1 MKSTV
6 QSPSR
11 AMAAAGLQQNE
22 ACAPRERS
30 ATAGGPSNGTS
41 ELMRAHYRL
50 QNGIFITELED
61 GPTWIRAFSKVSP
74 APIWNHAAWI
84 GEENGGW
91 FDFLQNTRAGWSKRD
106 RRPTAYCLD
115 ELDSD
120 GALEAAAKKAGFQ
133 RFDQESWMCYRGAD
147 VPCPSG
153 SESLEVHVVERAG
166 EIADFAA
173 VFASAYQVPAAEF
186 RELFL
191 RDLGASDPR
200 RLIRHYLGSADG
212 EPVCIATLIGAEGW
226 AGIYNVGT
234 VPNRRKRG
242 FAGQLLARAI
252 EDALEGG
259 NVRIFLQTETGSGAE
274 RLYLSLGFETAFV
287 RTGYRLSEWLP
298 PAVSGS
304 RKAFLNAI
312 RREDKAA
319 EAEPLDARF
328 EADCPVGLCGR
339 VEVFAAQTGIR
350 PEALWIAAW
359 ATLLARY
366 SQETVISF
374 GLRLKEG
381 GLCPT
386 NLELNES
393 CSIETWLTD
402 LDRQV
407 DAQPR
412 SSTDFS
418 EADFESILSLSPSST
433 STNRHASPCPLECA
447 VPSLEADRLQVSYD
461 RQRFEAPNV
470 ARLAG
475 HLLTLV
481 QGLVAQP
488 RQSVSSLE
496 LLAAEERQCLLECA
510 RSDAQV
516 AFEYRPIHRLF
527 EGQAARTPD
536 ATAVLLGSTSLNE
549 ARPVSYATLDSHA
562 SEMACSLQARGVG
575 PGAIVGVCMERSTA
589 LIAAVMAVFK
599 SGAACLPLDPAYP
612 AERLE
617 FMLRDAGI
625 SMLISDQP
633 SRRRLP
639 DVSGLT
645 VLLAGEDE
653 AAGSEAAE
661 KPSWPSQANDPAY
674 VIYTSGSTG
683 KPKGVII
690 PHEAIARHC
699 AQAAADYA
707 LTSTDRVLQFNS
719 LSFDAA
725 FEQILSTLISGAAL
739 IVRGPELWTAKDFT
753 EQLGKQRLTV
763 VDLPTAFWHQVLEH
777 WSQNRSE
784 IPRDLPRLW
793 IVGGEAMKPE
803 SLRLWRDLPLQKTG
817 LINAYGP
824 TETTI
829 TATAF
834 EITGE
839 WLSNGL
845 PKRVPIGRPRG
856 ARTAYVV
863 DSHGRLVPYSIP
875 GELWIG
881 GPLLAS
887 GYLNRPDL
895 AQERF
900 VRNPFTST
908 PGERLY
914 RTGNLVR
921 FLPDRNLEFIGRA
934 DQQVKIRGYRVEIG
948 EIEAALCQY
957 PAVGG
962 AAVVVREQEG
972 RKSLAA
978 FVAPRNGSL
987 LDDRELRSFLKKR
1000 LPDFMIPAAF
1010 ATLDA
1015 LPLLPGG
1022 KVDRQQLAS
1031 ASVPLSPSG
1040 SNGARTP
1047 LELQL
1052 QLLFERVLHMHGIAV
1067 DASFFEL
1074 GGDSLQ
1080 ALSLILEI
1088 EQAAGRRLPLET
1100 LYQAPSVEALAHLL
1114 EKGNTQVQ
1122 PSVLVPLQAGGSRPP
1137 LFLIHTTPGDV
1148 LGYGTLMY
1156 HLGSEQPCHGFQ
1168 SLGLLEP
1175 ERSHQ
1180 RIEEMARHYVD
1191 ELRCRFPKGPDY
1203 LAGWCYGGI
1212 VAVEMA
1218 QYLLSE
1224 GEHVAFLAL
1233 LETVAPRPSPRIF
1246 RYYLHRF
1253 GCFAQMSPAQWVR
1266 YFRKKAAY
1274 RREVQMANRMRFRRL
1289 EASPSARDEMLEER
1303 NKRLARLE
1311 HVYTTNLQA
1320 LRFYRPRFYP
1330 GRLTLFNAQE
1340 IDAGVIPDP
1349 VNAWAG
1355 LAADIE
1361 VRSVPGDHDSML
1373 AEPNVALLAR
1383 ELDEALH
1390 RAQSEATPGIGRK
1403 SRVDA
1408 TAPLPGL

>member
-1 MKSTV
+1 
-6 QSPSR
+6 
-11 AMAAAGLQQNE
+11 MAAAGVQQNGLR
-22 ACAPRERS
+22 APQARS
-30 ATAGGPSNGTS
+30 ANAGLLNVRAS

-61 GPTWIRAFSKVSP
+61 ERTWIRAFSQVSP

-84 GEENGGW
+84 NEENDDW
-91 FDFLQNTRAGWSKRD
+91 FDFLQNTRAGWSKRH
-106 RRPTAYCLD
+106 RRPTAYCL
-115 ELDSD
+115 EEFDSD
-120 GALEAAAKKAGFQ
+120 GAPAAAARSAGFQ
-133 RFDQESWMCYRGAD
+133 RFDQESWMCYRGSD
-147 VPCPSG
+147 VPCPSAA
-153 SESLEVHVVERAG
+153 ECLEVHVVERAG
-166 EIADFAA
+166 EIADFTA

-191 RDLGASDPR
+191 RDLGASDPQR
-200 RLIRHYLGSADG
+200 RVRHYLGSADS
-212 EPVCIATLIGAEGW
+212 EPVCIATLIEAEGW
-226 AGIYNVGT
+226 VGIYNVGT
-234 VPNRRKRG
+234 APNRRKRG
-242 FAGQLLARAI
+242 FAGKLLARAI
-252 EDALEGG
+252 ADALEGG
-259 NVRIFLQTETGSGAE
+259 NVRIFLQTEAGSGAE

-298 PAVSGS
+298 PALSSS

-312 RREDKAA
+312 RREEKAA
-319 EAEPLDARF
+319 EAEQPRAPF
-328 EADCPVGLCGR
+328 EAECPLGLCGR
-339 VEVFAAQTGIR
+339 VDAFAAQTGIR
-350 PEALWIAAW
+350 PETPWIAAW

-366 SQETVISF
+366 SQETVLSF

-386 NLELNES
+386 NLEVDES
-393 CSIETWLTD
+393 RSIETWLTEV
-402 LDRQV
+402 DRWV
-407 DAQPR
+407 DAQPG
-412 SSTDFS
+412 SAVESS
-418 EADFESILSLSPSST
+418 EADFDSILSLRPSSQ
-433 STNRHASPCPLECA
+433 SPNRHASLCPLECA
-447 VPSLEADRLQVSYD
+447 VPSGEADRLQFSYD
-461 RQRFEAPNV
+461 RQRFEEPKI

-496 LLAAEERQCLLECA
+496 LLTAEERRFLLKCG

-516 AFEYRPIHRLF
+516 TFEYRPIHRLF
-527 EGQAARTPD
+527 ESQAAKTPD
-536 ATAVLLGSTSLNE
+536 ATAVLLGATSRND
-549 ARPVSYATLDSHA
+549 ARPVSYGALDAHA
-562 SEMACSLQARGVG
+562 SEMACRLQAGGVG

-612 AERLE
+612 ADRLE
-617 FMLRDAGI
+617 FMLKDAGI

-639 DVSGLT
+639 GVSDLT
-645 VLLAGEDE
+645 VLLAREDE
-653 AAGSEAAE
+653 AGGAESAE
-661 KPSWPSQANDPAY
+661 KPSWPSQPTDPAY

-690 PHEAIARHC
+690 PHGAIARHC
-699 AQAAADYA
+699 SQAAADYG

-725 FEQILSTLISGAAL
+725 FEQILSTLISGATL

-777 WSQNRSE
+777 WSQNRPE
-784 IPRDLPRLW
+784 IPHHLPRLW

-803 SLRLWRDLPLQKTG
+803 SLRLWRDLPLKKAR

-824 TETTI
+824 TESTI

-839 WLSNGL
+839 WLSDRL
-845 PKRVPIGRPRG
+845 PKRVPIGRPRA
-856 ARTAYVV
+856 ARTGYVV
-863 DSHGRLVPYSIP
+863 DSHGRLVPYGMP

-895 AQERF
+895 TQEQF
-900 VRNPFTST
+900 VPSPFASA
-908 PGERLY
+908 PDERLY
-914 RTGNLVR
+914 RTGDLVR
-921 FLPDRNLEFIGRA
+921 FLPNENLEFIGRA
-934 DQQVKIRGYRVEIG
+934 DQQVKIRGYRVEVG
-948 EIEAALCQY
+948 EIEATLCQY
-957 PAVGG
+957 PAVRE
-962 AAVVVREQEG
+962 AVVVVREHEG

-978 FVAPRNGSL
+978 FVVPRNGSL

-1010 ATLDA
+1010 ATRDA

-1022 KVDRQQLAS
+1022 KVDLQQLAS
-1031 ASVPLSPSG
+1031 SPLPASSTP

-1047 LELQL
+1047 LELQI
-1052 QLLFERVLHMHGIAV
+1052 QLLFERVLRMRGVAV

-1088 EQAAGRRLPLET
+1088 EQAVGRKLPLET
-1100 LYQAPSVEALAHLL
+1100 LYQAASVEALAHLL
-1114 EKGNTQVQ
+1114 ERGDTHVQ
-1122 PSVLVPLQAGGSRPP
+1122 PSVLVPLQTAGSRPP
-1137 LFLIHTTPGDV
+1137 LFLVHTTPGDV
-1148 LGYGTLMY
+1148 LGYGNLIY
-1156 HLGSEQPCHGFQ
+1156 HLGSEQPCYGFQ
-1168 SLGLLEP
+1168 SLGLLESK
-1175 ERSHQ
+1175 RSHQ
-1180 RIEEMARHYVD
+1180 HIQGMAKHYVD
-1191 ELRCRFPKGPDY
+1191 ELRSRFPQGPYY

-1224 GEHVAFLAL
+1224 GERVALLAL
-1233 LETVAPRPSPRIF
+1233 LETVAPRPSPRVF

-1253 GCFAQMSPAQWVR
+1253 GCFARMKPLQWVR
-1266 YFRKKAAY
+1266 YFRKKAAF
-1274 RREVQMANRMRFRRL
+1274 RREVQIANRMRFRRL
-1289 EASPSARDEMLEER
+1289 EASPSASHEMLEER
-1303 NKRLARLE
+1303 NNRLARLE
-1311 HVYTTNLQA
+1311 HVYNTNLHA
-1320 LRFYRPRFYP
+1320 LRSYRPRFYP

-1340 IDAGVIPDP
+1340 IDSGVIPDP

-1355 LAADIE
+1355 LAAEIE
-1361 VRSVPGDHDSML
+1361 VYSVPGDHDSML
-1373 AEPNVALLAR
+1373 TEPNVALLAR
-1383 ELDEALH
+1383 ELNTALH
-1390 RAQSEATPGIGRK
+1390 RAQEETEP
-1403 SRVDA
+1403 SRHASGVD
-1408 TAPLPGL
+1408 TVAPLPRL